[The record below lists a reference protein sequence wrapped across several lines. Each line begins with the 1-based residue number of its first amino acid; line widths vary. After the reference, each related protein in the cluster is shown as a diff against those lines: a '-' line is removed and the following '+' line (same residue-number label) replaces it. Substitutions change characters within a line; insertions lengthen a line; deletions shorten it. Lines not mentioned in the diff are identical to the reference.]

1 MGARQFQAGKMLF
14 LDLFCSIFIYMEFE
28 NKSESQTDI
37 QASFSEDV
45 REPPQ
50 YRVVLLNDDFT
61 TKDFVVAVL
70 VTVFHKRH
78 EDADVIMEDVH
89 KKGRGVVGAYTYD
102 IAATRCLQVHEV
114 ARQNGFPLRCVME
127 QL

>member
-1 MGARQFQAGKMLF
+1 
-14 LDLFCSIFIYMEFE
+14 MEFE
-28 NKSESQTDI
+28 NKVEQQT
-37 QASFSEDV
+37 SFSEEV
-45 REPPQ
+45 QEPPQ
-50 YRVVLLNDDFT
+50 FRVVLLNDDFT

-70 VTVFHKRH
+70 VAVFHKNQ
-78 EDADVIMEDVH
+78 EDALVIMEDVH

-102 IAATRCLQVHEV
+102 IAATRCLQVHEA

>member
-1 MGARQFQAGKMLF
+1 MLF
-14 LDLFCSIFIYMEFE
+14 LDLICSIFIDMEFDD
-28 NKSESQTDI
+28 KSETQTGN
-37 QASFSEDV
+37 QTSFSEDLQ
-45 REPPQ
+45 EPPQ

-102 IAATRCLQVHEV
+102 IAATRCLQVHEA

-127 QL
+127 QI

>member
-1 MGARQFQAGKMLF
+1 
-14 LDLFCSIFIYMEFE
+14 MEFDNRVE
-28 NKSESQTDI
+28 SRTSVSEELQ
-37 QASFSEDV
+37 
-45 REPPQ
+45 EPAQ

-70 VTVFHKRH
+70 IAVFHKKQD
-78 EDADVIMEDVH
+78 DAYVIMEDVH
-89 KKGRGVVGAYTYD
+89 RKGRGVVGAYPYD
-102 IAATRCLQVHEV
+102 VAATRCLQVHEA

>member
-1 MGARQFQAGKMLF
+1 
-14 LDLFCSIFIYMEFE
+14 MELE
-28 NKSESQTDI
+28 NKTDI
-37 QASFSEDV
+37 RTSVSDETQ
-45 REPPQ
+45 EPAQ

-70 VTVFHKRH
+70 VAVFHKQQ
-78 EDADVIMEDVH
+78 EDAYVIMEDVH
-89 KKGRGVVGAYTYD
+89 RKGRGVVGAYSYD

>member
-1 MGARQFQAGKMLF
+1 MELENRVDFQT
-14 LDLFCSIFIYMEFE
+14 S
-28 NKSESQTDI
+28 T
-37 QASFSEDV
+37 SEDLQ
-45 REPPQ
+45 EPAQ

-70 VTVFHKRH
+70 IGVFHKN
-78 EDADVIMEDVH
+78 EQDAYVIMEDVH

-102 IAATRCLQVHEV
+102 IAATRCLQVHEA

-127 QL
+127 QS